1 MHKDRRREED
11 AVTALQYALHQM
23 DDGKSARRLVR
34 SADLER
40 LLDGESL
47 SRLLPTGVLIRP
59 LSSAGDWEITDSDRR
74 LAEEIRRSVSRDD
87 ASEEYAILSV
97 TEEGGGRWRIEAQ
110 PASAGDVMQMLQDPE
125 IEDIIMKAEI
135 PSVRDILTRREED
148 TGAEKK
154 ARQRGRNGREM
165 IL

>member
-11 AVTALQYALHQM
+11 AVTALQYALRQM

-59 LSSAGDWEITDSDRR
+59 LSSASDWEITDDDRR

-87 ASEEYAILSV
+87 ASEEYVILSV
-97 TEEGGGRWRIEAQ
+97 TEEGEGRRRIEAQ
-110 PASAGDVMQMLQDPE
+110 PASAGDVMQMLQDSE

-135 PSVRDILTRREED
+135 PSVRDILTRREEKIPKQRKKPAREAG
-148 TGAEKK
+148 TGE
-154 ARQRGRNGREM
+154 R
-165 IL
+165 

>member
-11 AVTALQYALHQM
+11 AVTALQYALRQM

-34 SADLER
+34 SDDIER

-59 LSSAGDWEITDSDRR
+59 LSSAGDWEITDGDRR

-97 TEEGGGRWRIEAQ
+97 TEEGEGRRRIEVH
-110 PASAGDVMQMLQDPE
+110 PASARDVMWMLKDPE
-125 IEDIIMKAEI
+125 IESIIRKAEI
-135 PSVRDILTRREED
+135 PSIRGILEKRHEIPERER
-148 TGAEKK
+148 K
-154 ARQRGRNGREM
+154 ARQSWR
-165 IL
+165 LF

>member
-11 AVTALQYALHQM
+11 AVTALQYALRQM

-34 SADLER
+34 SADIER

-59 LSSAGDWEITDSDRR
+59 LSSASDWEITDGDRR
-74 LAEEIRRSVSRDD
+74 LAEGIRKSVSRDD
-87 ASEEYAILSV
+87 ASEEYVILSV
-97 TEEGGGRWRIEAQ
+97 TEEGEGRRRIEAQ
-110 PASAGDVMQMLQDPE
+110 PASAGDVIQMLKDPE
-125 IEDIIMKAEI
+125 IEDIIRRAEI
-135 PSVRDILTRREED
+135 PSVRDVMKRRKED

-165 IL
+165 ML

>member
-11 AVTALQYALHQM
+11 AVTALQYALRQM
-23 DDGKSARRLVR
+23 DDRKSARRLVR

-47 SRLLPTGVLIRP
+47 SHLLPTGVLIRP
-59 LSSAGDWEITDSDRR
+59 LSSASDWEITDGDRR

-87 ASEEYAILSV
+87 ASEEYVILSV
-97 TEEGGGRWRIEAQ
+97 TEEGEGRRRIEAQ
-110 PASAGDVMQMLQDPE
+110 PASAGDVMQMLQDSE

-148 TGAEKK
+148 TGTEKK
-154 ARQRGRNGREM
+154 ARQRGGNGREM
-165 IL
+165 ML

>member
-11 AVTALQYALHQM
+11 AVTALQYALRQM

-34 SADLER
+34 SDDIER

-59 LSSAGDWEITDSDRR
+59 LSSAGDWEIKDDDRR
-74 LAEEIRRSVSRDD
+74 LAEEIRRSVGRDD
-87 ASEEYAILSV
+87 ASEEYVILSV
-97 TEEGGGRWRIEAQ
+97 MEEGKGRRRIEAQ

-125 IEDIIMKAEI
+125 IEDIIRKAGI
-135 PSVRDILTRREED
+135 PSVRDILTRRKED
-148 TGAEKK
+148 TGTEKK
-154 ARQRGRNGREM
+154 ARQRGGNGRE
-165 IL
+165 I

>member
-1 MHKDRRREED
+1 MQKDRRREED
-11 AVTALQYALHQM
+11 AVTALQYALRQM

-34 SADLER
+34 SADIGR

-59 LSSAGDWEITDSDRR
+59 LSSASDWEITDGDKR
-74 LAEEIRRSVSRDD
+74 LAEEIRRSVSRND
-87 ASEEYAILSV
+87 ASDEYAILSV
-97 TEEGGGRWRIEAQ
+97 TEEGEGRQRIEAQ

-165 IL
+165 ML

>member
-11 AVTALQYALHQM
+11 AVTALQYALRQM

-34 SADLER
+34 SDDIER

-59 LSSAGDWEITDSDRR
+59 LSSAGDWEITDGDRR
-74 LAEEIRRSVSRDD
+74 LAEEIRRSVGRDD
-87 ASEEYAILSV
+87 ASEEYVILSV
-97 TEEGGGRWRIEAQ
+97 MEEGKGRRRIEAQ

-125 IEDIIMKAEI
+125 IEDIIRKAEI
-135 PSVRDILTRREED
+135 PSIRGILEKRHEIPERER
-148 TGAEKK
+148 K
-154 ARQRGRNGREM
+154 ARQSWR
-165 IL
+165 LF

>member
-11 AVTALQYALHQM
+11 AVTALQYALRQM

-34 SADLER
+34 STDLER
-40 LLDGESL
+40 LLAGEGL
-47 SRLLPTGVLIRP
+47 KRLLPTGVLIRP

-97 TEEGGGRWRIEAQ
+97 TEEGEGRRRIEAQ

-125 IEDIIMKAEI
+125 IEDIIRKAGI

-148 TGAEKK
+148 TGTEKK
-154 ARQRGRNGREM
+154 ARQRGGNEREM
-165 IL
+165 ML